1 MNAQALTAKF
11 IADLER
17 CNDKQRFVIESTE
30 GPMNV
35 ISGPGTGKTTMVTLR
50 IARMLTVQDVKPEN
64 ILCFSFTNAAC
75 TELRER
81 LEKRIG
87 GIAAYKVGVY
97 TFHAFA
103 NEVIMQHI
111 DYLGISNLR
120 TISDLEK
127 IEITKQLIDSLH
139 TENPLRRL
147 KGDEYFEVS
156 RLTWLSQVMREE
168 GLSVDDLTAKID
180 DFVESLPDNPDY
192 QYKRKYT
199 DKKTG
204 TTYQAGDPN
213 PSKIEEVKRYMDFTK
228 SAVMA
233 MPELQGKIS
242 GQGFY
247 DYADMIAWAIAIL
260 SENVGLRRFVQ
271 ERYQYIIVDEFQDTS
286 GSQLQLLSLL
296 LEFWLPNANVLT
308 VGDPDQMI
316 MSFQGAHAHS
326 QQSFLSQFGEHLQ
339 TVTMEDNYRST
350 YAILQAAHSVII
362 QNETRLGTGSLN
374 AAAYKPGDKSIM
386 PQVRAYATPTQELA
400 DIAREL
406 WKRHSNNEDLSE
418 VFCLFPKHNAYS
430 DFILALDG
438 MGIPY
443 EVSRPIDV
451 LAHRTARMVLSIFE
465 YIAIECDRFR
475 QGEGEHLIFEA
486 LHFPFI
492 GVSHVDVSRITRYI
506 WNHEKPLPS
515 WFTVITDPTALGAAG
530 CQDVN
535 GITNAGHFFGEIMAQ
550 AFAKASVLEIYRT
563 IMQGGGLLKWVMQ
576 QPDALLHLDILNSL
590 HRFID
595 EQTHR
600 RPYLTC
606 YELVQV
612 IADMRSEHIR
622 LNVQRNG
629 GNAKGVKIMTFHASK
644 GLEADTVYLIG
655 CRKDTL
661 DDTGGRGGTQY
672 KLPPT
677 VTRTAFD
684 EGGEEE
690 RRKLFY
696 VGITRARKN
705 LIISYSTA
713 DNSGKDRSKSK
724 FVAEMLAHGTA
735 EEFSVEVEPHC
746 ISLYE
751 SASISTVRASADDG
765 NSLAEEELDDMLR
778 GYRLSPTHLNV
789 YLECQ
794 SRFYLDYVL
803 RMPKVKNMYAAF
815 GSAVDEALRELH
827 RIVTVKHLH
836 ARERKESDPEK
847 QELLAE
853 MLQSKYGGTYDQIVT
868 MTEDD
873 ELISLVD
880 TFESAMKQQRGYFPS
895 QTAWENRMAYGK
907 AQLTTF
913 YNHYR
918 PIMPKVCQTGYSLSI
933 FFHNIPL
940 TGEID
945 DLEWV
950 GKDEVVV
957 EDWKT
962 GNAMKGA
969 AKVKNCVDL
978 TEGITQEIISDAS
991 SMGEYKRQNYFY
1003 KIMIDHHPTLT
1014 IKPVAGK
1021 VRFIESH
1028 DTGGIPVAID
1038 IPYNPQEELLVK
1050 KQIEYAYKG
1059 IMDKQFNNGCNDP
1072 LCSACKFIK
1081 EAGIV
1086 LPGKIQTNE

>member
-1 MNAQALTAKF
+1 MNAEALQSKF

-17 CNDKQRFVIESTE
+17 CNEKQRLVIESTE

-127 IEITKQLIDSLH
+127 IEITKKFIDGLH
-139 TENPLRRL
+139 TDNPLRRL
-147 KGDEYFEVS
+147 KGDEYFEVK
-156 RLTWLSQVMREE
+156 RLTWLNQVMREE
-168 GLSVDDLTAKID
+168 GMTVEELVAKID
-180 DFVESLPDNPDY
+180 DFVESLPNNPDY

-199 DKKTG
+199 DKSGKVFL
-204 TTYQAGDPN
+204 AGDPN
-213 PSKIEEVKRYMDFTK
+213 PNKIEEVKKYMDFTK
-228 SAVMA
+228 SAVLA
-233 MPELQGKIS
+233 MPKLQGSIS

-247 DYADMIAWAIAIL
+247 DYADMITWAIAIL
-260 SENVGLRRFVQ
+260 ADNEGLRRFIQ
-271 ERYQYIIVDEFQDTS
+271 ERYQYVIVDEFQDTS
-286 GSQLQLLSLL
+286 GSQLYLLTLL
-296 LEFWLPNANVLT
+296 LEYWMPDANVLL

-326 QQSFLSQFGEHLQ
+326 QQEFLEQFGDHLQ
-339 TVTMEDNYRST
+339 VITMEDNYRST
-350 YAILQAAHSVII
+350 AAILEAAHSVII
-362 QNETRLGTGSLN
+362 QNESRLGVNALN
-374 AAAYKPGDKSIM
+374 AAAYNAKDGGLM
-386 PQVRAYATPTQELA
+386 PQVRAYNTPTQELA

-406 WKRHSNNEDLSE
+406 WKMHSDCKDLSE

-443 EVSRPIDV
+443 QVSRPIDV

-465 YIAIECDRFR
+465 YIAIECDRHR

-492 GVSHVDVSRITRYI
+492 GVSHVDVSRITRHI
-506 WNHEKPLPS
+506 WNHAKPRPS
-515 WFTVITDPTALGAAG
+515 WFTVITDPNALEQAG
-530 CQDVN
+530 CNDVN
-535 GITNAGHFFGEIMAQ
+535 TICNAGHFFGEIMSQ

-563 IMQGGGLLKWVMQ
+563 IMQGGGLMKWVMQ
-576 QPDALLHLDILNSL
+576 QPDALLHLDVLNSL

-612 IADMRSEHIR
+612 IADMRSEHLR

-629 GNAKGVKIMTFHASK
+629 GKTKGVKIMTFHAAK
-644 GLEADTVYLIG
+644 GMEADTVYLIG
-655 CRKDTL
+655 CRKDAL
-661 DDTGGRGGTQY
+661 DDTGSRGGTQY

-684 EGGEEE
+684 DGGEEE

-705 LIISYSTA
+705 LYISYSTA

-724 FVAEMLAHGTA
+724 FVSEMLAHGTA
-735 EEFSVEVEPHC
+735 EEFSVEVEQYD
-746 ISLYE
+746 IALYE
-751 SASISTVRASADDG
+751 SAAISTVRASSDDG
-765 NSLAEEELDDMLR
+765 NALTDEELDDMLR
-778 GYRLSPTHLNV
+778 GYKLSPTHLNV
-789 YLECQ
+789 YLDCQ

-815 GSAVDEALRELH
+815 GSANDEALRELH
-827 RIVTVKHLH
+827 RIGTVKHL
-836 ARERKESDPEK
+836 ATRERKEVEVEK
-847 QELLAE
+847 KELLTE
-853 MLQSKYGGTYDQIVT
+853 MLVSKYGDTYEQIVQ
-868 MTEDD
+868 MSAED
-873 ELISLVD
+873 ELKTFIE
-880 TFESAMKQQRGYFPS
+880 TFEAAMKQQRGYFPS
-895 QTAWENRMAYGK
+895 QTAFENRMAYGK
-907 AQLTTF
+907 DQLTTF

-918 PIMPKVCQTGYSLSI
+918 PHMPGVCQTGYSLNV
-933 FFHNIPL
+933 FYHLYPL
-940 TGEID
+940 TGEMD
-945 DLEWV
+945 NVVWV

-962 GNAMKGA
+962 GNALKGI
-969 AKVKNCVDL
+969 AKVKHCVDL
-978 TEGITQEIISDAS
+978 SGGITKEMVEDATS
-991 SMGEYKRQNYFY
+991 IGDYKRQIYFY
-1003 KIMIDHHPTLT
+1003 RIMINNHPTLT

-1021 VRFIESH
+1021 VRFIESA
-1028 DTGGIPVAID
+1028 DTGGVPMAID
-1038 IPYNPQEELLVK
+1038 VPFNENEEQLVK
-1050 KQIEYAYKG
+1050 QQIAYAYKG
-1059 IMDKQFNNGCNDP
+1059 ILGKQFNKGCNDP
-1072 LCSACKFIK
+1072 LCSACKFIQ

-1086 LPGKIQTNE
+1086 LPGKIKDHE